1 MAIGIRGKLNY
12 LEKQGKTD
20 GSILSSY
27 NEVQGDYKELKYTY
41 KQSKLKVKTA
51 EEALRQ
57 AKESAKSMPLLKRM
71 FKGRRKVKAAER
83 KLKSA
88 KIEETKIREE
98 FKQKQKEYREFRK
111 EIRTNYK
118 TNEEYLKFFDRVK
131 KAKEMGIALPKYIE
145 DEYNNQSKQ
154 YCKEKYTVDKNGK
167 KQTIH
172 YDDKGCSKDIY
183 SMILERKSQ
192 EMKEKVEKV
201 KEAIKDKI
209 FDGR

>member
-83 KLKSA
+83 KLKAA

-131 KAKEMGIALPKYIE
+131 KAKEMGIVLPKYIE
-145 DEYNNQSKQ
+145 DEYQKQVKQ
-154 YCKEKYTVDKNGK
+154 YSSEKYNVDKKGN
-167 KQTIH
+167 KQTIQ
-172 YDDKGCSKDIY
+172 YNDNGCSKDTY

-201 KEAIKDKI
+201 KEAIKDKL